1 MSSLFG
7 TVSEDDLDN
16 INRNIK
22 NYAENQDQIIHDLVM
37 SLSILNL
44 TTGLS

>member
-16 INRNIK
+16 INKNIK
-22 NYAENQDQIIHDLVM
+22 NLQDQIIHDLVM